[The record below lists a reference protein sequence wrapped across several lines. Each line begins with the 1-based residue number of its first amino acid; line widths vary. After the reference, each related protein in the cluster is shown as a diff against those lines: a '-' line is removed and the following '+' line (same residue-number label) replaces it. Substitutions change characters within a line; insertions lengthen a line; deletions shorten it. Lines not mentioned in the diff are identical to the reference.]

1 MTSIPASRRA
11 LATTFAPRSWPSS
24 PAFAMTTRML
34 PIAPSRPA
42 AARPAVK
49 PSSTGSVTAEPFH
62 PGRDCPAYP
71 GRGRADE
78 GFTLRVLQLLQ
89 GGIAQHQVLDAVPP
103 AKVDLR
109 LGAVVDAFHRHDRAQ
124 PELVVRH
131 PVPGRKRRHRPVA
144 GRADP
149 GPLRH
154 ALRDRRRG
162 GGLIPP

>member
-1 MTSIPASRRA
+1 MTSTPASRRA

-34 PIAPSRPA
+34 PMAPSRPA
-42 AARPAVK
+42 AARRSVNS
-49 PSSTGSVTAEPFH
+49 SSTGSVTA
-62 PGRDCPAYP
+62 
-71 GRGRADE
+71 
-78 GFTLRVLQLLQ
+78 LQVLELLQ
-89 GGIAQHQVLDAVPP
+89 GCVAQHQVLDAVLP

-131 PVPGRKRRHRPVA
+131 LVPGRERGHRPVA

-149 GPLRH
+149 GS
-154 ALRDRRRG
+154 
-162 GGLIPP
+162 

>member
-42 AARPAVK
+42 ASHLGRR
-49 PSSTGSVTAEPFH
+49 PSSTGSVTA
-62 PGRDCPAYP
+62 
-71 GRGRADE
+71 
-78 GFTLRVLQLLQ
+78 LRVLQLLQ
-89 GGIAQHQVLDAVPP
+89 GGVAQHQVLDAVLP

-109 LGAVVDAFHRHDRAQ
+109 LGAVVDALHGHDRAQ

-131 PVPGRKRRHRPVA
+131 
-144 GRADP
+144 
-149 GPLRH
+149 
-154 ALRDRRRG
+154 
-162 GGLIPP
+162 

>member
-1 MTSIPASRRA
+1 MTSTPASRSA

-24 PAFAMTTRML
+24 PAFAITTRML
-34 PIAPSRPA
+34 LMAPSRPL
-42 AARPAVK
+42 
-49 PSSTGSVTAEPFH
+49 E
-62 PGRDCPAYP
+62 
-71 GRGRADE
+71 
-78 GFTLRVLQLLQ
+78 LLQ